1 MRLDGKV
8 LKYNRFMNEL
18 YILSDDNNVI
28 DNIRNYEKNKN
39 FIFIIRPVKVE
50 KLAMELKEYKELE
63 IDNNELDLLAD
74 TLKNMFMKILM

>member
-1 MRLDGKV
+1 
-8 LKYNRFMNEL
+8 MNEL

>member
-1 MRLDGKV
+1 
-8 LKYNRFMNEL
+8 MNEL

-39 FIFIIRPVKVE
+39 FIYIIRPVKVE
-50 KLAMELKEYKELE
+50 KFAMELKEYKELE